1 MKSVVALTN
10 FTPLSINAVNY
21 AADVAALIHADLQII
36 NVCEL
41 PIAFSEV
48 PLPVYDIERMVK
60 DAERQMADLK
70 QNITYRLPNQ
80 INIETV
86 VKQGDILAEV
96 NRYCEEVQPYAVVM
110 GSETATAFE
119 QIMFGGK
126 TVTAV
131 HQLHWPVMVVP
142 ADAQFKGFKKIG
154 LACDF
159 KNVVDSIPAAEIKSM
174 VHDFNAELHVV
185 NVYPEK
191 MGDTYNASNLAEAGL
206 LQTMLQELN
215 PTYHFVSDNDVED
228 GINDFADKNNLD
240 MLIIIPKKH
249 LLINKI
255 FRHSHSKRMV
265 LHMHVP
271 VLTIHE

>member
-1 MKSVVALTN
+1 MKTIVALTN
-10 FTPLSINAVNY
+10 FTPLSVNAVNY
-21 AADVAALIHADLQII
+21 AADVAAFVHADLQII

-60 DAERQMADLK
+60 DAERQLADLK
-70 QNITYRLPNQ
+70 QHILYRLPNQ

-96 NRYCEEVQPYAVVM
+96 NRYCEEVQPYAVMM
-110 GSETATAFE
+110 GAETATAFE
-119 QIMFGGK
+119 QLLFGGK
-126 TVTAV
+126 TITAV

-142 ADAQFKGFKKIG
+142 EDVQFKGFKKIG
-154 LACDF
+154 LASDF
-159 KNVVDSIPAAEIKSM
+159 KNVVDSIPAAEIKMM

-191 MGDTYNASNLAEAGL
+191 AGDMFNASNVAESGL
-206 LQTMLQELN
+206 LQTLLQDLN
-215 PTYHFVSDNDVED
+215 PTYHFVSDNDVEE
-228 GINDFADKNNLD
+228 GINDFADKNQLD

-255 FRHSHSKRMV
+255 FRQSQSKRMV

-271 VLTIHE
+271 VLSIHE